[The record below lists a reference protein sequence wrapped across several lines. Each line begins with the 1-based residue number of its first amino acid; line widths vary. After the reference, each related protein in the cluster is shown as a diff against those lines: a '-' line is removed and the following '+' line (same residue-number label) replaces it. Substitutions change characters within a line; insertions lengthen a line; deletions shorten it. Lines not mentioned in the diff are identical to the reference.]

1 MADQEQDRQ
10 LPATERKIRK
20 AREEGQV
27 ARSRE
32 LGHLT
37 VLGVGGV
44 ALAALAPFVS
54 AWSARILEQGLR
66 FDARTLADPQSMSAT
81 LSALVVQAL
90 WLVVPLGT
98 GVAFAALAASVL
110 AGGWNFT
117 WKAMAPQFQR
127 LDPIAGIGR
136 LFSGQQL
143 VEALKAVALASVLF
157 AIGGFYLQSSLP
169 RFAGLLGLPLPAALA
184 SAADVLLGGL
194 ALLGFAL
201 LLFALIDVPLQR
213 QMLLRRLRMSHEEVK
228 KEFKDI
234 EGNLEIK
241 AKIRARM
248 RALANRRMLAAVPG
262 ADIVVMNPT
271 HYAVALKYDE
281 ARMAAPR
288 VVAKGADLLALRIRD
303 IAREAGVPVLQAAP
317 LARAL
322 YAHAEVDREI
332 PAALFSA
339 VAQVLAW
346 VFQLRQASGR
356 GATPPAPVPEVP
368 PELDPAQTQTP
379 ASAPGRREPEL

>member
-54 AWSARILEQGLR
+54 AWSARIEAQ
-66 FDARTLADPQSMSAT
+66 ALADPQSMSAT